1 MLIFFSDIALA
12 QFIQDDCIVLT
23 QNRIEIV
30 LDETIDNKLKNK
42 RNCIDSIFSFTQQ
55 SITQL
60 EKNLLYKMSDK
71 IHLIVF
77 DQLNSFE
84 KFKNYQ
90 LSEKQ
95 LGDESE
101 HEMYFP
107 IYIGQNFQN
116 IRFQCRYA
124 TSYQFV
130 QEYLYGL
137 TYREKND
144 LSENSHIPN

>member
-1 MLIFFSDIALA
+1 MFILLKNIALA
-12 QFIQDDCIVLT
+12 QFIENDCIVLT

-30 LDETIDNKLKNK
+30 LDKSIDYKLKHK
-42 RNCIDSIFSFTQQ
+42 RICIDSLFSFTQQ
-55 SITQL
+55 SIAQL

-84 KFKNYQ
+84 KFKNFQ

-95 LGDESE
+95 LSDESE

-124 TSYQFV
+124 TSYQCV
-130 QEYLYGL
+130 QEYL
-137 TYREKND
+137 
-144 LSENSHIPN
+144 